1 MRRATCSRVSPAKG
15 DGKPPSSVSA
25 TSAVS
30 RPGRVLVPAKIR
42 SSMASP
48 RSAPARLS
56 PMAQRNASAKLLL
69 PQPLG
74 PTRPVRPGRTSS
86 VARSAKLLK
95 PVRRSWARCAA
106 MALRDAGEAAQ
117 EAQGCADGS
126 EHRRAASAG
135 DPALASCII
144 ALRAITALIARGA
157 FSRVAIARGHR
168 RVRSDIRRGWNN
180 RCAVGGLAL
189 VGMAAAQETMLG
201 RTYARVGQTRN
212 GRSPALVKICSD
224 WDGALIT
231 PAPVRRF
238 TAVLSR
244 QFY

>member
-144 ALRAITALIARGA
+144 ALRAITALIARNAHKEAFRQGA
-157 FSRVAIARGHR
+157 CVLCRVPEIARISNRDVFQVGQVPWFTIEMPRCAIQRNDVGRVPFKPDCSGTSANAPVILHR
-168 RVRSDIRRGWNN
+168 IRR
-180 RCAVGGLAL
+180 LL
-189 VGMAAAQETMLG
+189 V
-201 RTYARVGQTRN
+201 TR
-212 GRSPALVKICSD
+212 
-224 WDGALIT
+224 DGA
-231 PAPVRRF
+231 VRWR
-238 TAVLSR
+238 AAS
-244 QFY
+244 Q